1 MMRKLPQWEL
11 TLIVL
16 TLAAGAWSAYLSPY
30 YLSFDQIAESTRHFV
45 FPGIL
50 AIGLAVVVIL
60 GAKMLA
66 RLRAGAAA
74 ATATATAGQPEPDR

>member
-30 YLSFDQIAESTRHFV
+30 YLELRPGSLNRRDISSFPASS
-45 FPGIL
+45 PS
-50 AIGLAVVVIL
+50 GL
-60 GAKMLA
+60 
-66 RLRAGAAA
+66 RLW
-74 ATATATAGQPEPDR
+74 